1 MPLVAEAGKHLSEAD
16 VALGLIIF
24 IDHYVKRTPAE

>member
-1 MPLVAEAGKHLSEAD
+1 V
-16 VALGLIIF
+16 LIIF